1 MNTRMLGNWS
11 EGKKRFFPMKGN
23 EFSRDLYNAIG
34 QTQSMFIK
42 RKKNF
47 NEIKTSIIYT

>member
-1 MNTRMLGNWS
+1 MLGNWS